1 MPSVSRSPGP
11 SNTLKLEQQ
20 QNQDKH
26 ETQHQEQALEQ
37 DDQEKPVAGVKAQ
50 HHDED
55 RYGERLGPLR
65 VVTRPGVG
73 RCLVAARAVLQGE
86 LLFREAG
93 PLVVGPD
100 GECGP
105 GVCLACL
112 AAIDTED
119 R

>member
-1 MPSVSRSPGP
+1 MRG
-11 SNTLKLEQQ
+11 
-20 QNQDKH
+20 
-26 ETQHQEQALEQ
+26 
-37 DDQEKPVAGVKAQ
+37 KAD
-50 HHDED
+50 HRDED
-55 RYGERLGPLR
+55 RCGDRLGPLR
-65 VVTRPGVG
+65 VVTRAGVG
-73 RCLVAARAVLQGE
+73 RCLVTARAVRQGE

-112 AAIDTED
+112 APLDQDD

>member
-1 MPSVSRSPGP
+1 M
-11 SNTLKLEQQ
+11 
-20 QNQDKH
+20 
-26 ETQHQEQALEQ
+26 
-37 DDQEKPVAGVKAQ
+37 
-50 HHDED
+50 
-55 RYGERLGPLR
+55 
-65 VVTRPGVG
+65 VTRPGVG